1 MNEKNT
7 QTMYERFPVIS
18 ELNKV
23 PNFDPL
29 KFIYQTKDGSW
40 KLDLKIKK
48 LWFRLKYP
56 SGKIKI
62 NRPACNH

>member
-29 KFIYQTKDGSW
+29 KFIYQTKD
-40 KLDLKIKK
+40 D
-48 LWFRLKYP
+48 
-56 SGKIKI
+56 
-62 NRPACNH
+62 